1 MIKDNKKITT
11 LIFCSLIMMT
21 TAASDSLRGIFLP
34 EFRRT
39 FDLTAS
45 QSSLIIMAS
54 YIGNLL
60 FLLLGGHISD
70 KMPRKRFIGW
80 MIIIWIIAL
89 GIHVFTENYYILF
102 MTIMFT
108 MGASTMISTSVNILT
123 PLIFA
128 SPALFV
134 SAFNFLQGIGITLT
148 QNIGGKYAEN
158 IRSWHIANLMMLSS
172 AVICFILIMTLDF
185 PETEKSEKKISY
197 KALILNPATWILII
211 ICGCYFVAEHG
222 LMNWLT
228 SYGSQYLGFTISRS
242 AMYLSLFFGGITLGR
257 LIFAPLIEKIGVFRS
272 LLIWSSVGVML
283 YSAGIA
289 LGRQGIILLSAS
301 GIAFS
306 IIYPML
312 VMLIGK
318 FYDPGIV
325 GSATGFVLSI
335 GTLFDIFFNAFF
347 GKLVE
352 NVGYGKAII
361 VLPVSAVFL
370 CVMLY
375 ILKFCLKKSKGIS

>member
-1 MIKDNKKITT
+1 MEKDNKKIIT

-34 EFRRT
+34 EFRST
-39 FDLTAS
+39 FYLTDSKAS
-45 QSSLIIMAS
+45 IIIMSS

-60 FLLLGGHISD
+60 FLLIGGRISD
-70 KMPRKRFIGW
+70 KIPRKRFMMVVIF
-80 MIIIWIIAL
+80 IWIAAL
-89 GIHVFTENYYILF
+89 GVHVFTENYYILLL
-102 MTIMFT
+102 TIMFT
-108 MGASTMISTSVNILT
+108 MGASTMISTSVNIIT
-123 PLIFA
+123 PLMFA

-134 SAFNFLQGIGITLT
+134 SVFNFLQGIGITLT
-148 QNIGGKYAEN
+148 QNVGGRFAGN
-158 IRSWHIANLMMLSS
+158 IKSWHIANLIMLSS
-172 AVICFILIMTLDF
+172 AVVCFILLMTLDIPD
-185 PETEKSEKKISY
+185 PERSEEKVSY
-197 KALILNPATWILII
+197 KALAKDPATWLLIM

-228 SYGSQYLGFTISRS
+228 SYGSEHLGFTVSES

-272 LLIWSSVGVML
+272 LLIWSSVGVLL
-283 YSAGIA
+283 YTAGIA
-289 LGRQGIILLSAS
+289 LERRGIMLLAVS

-325 GSATGFVLSI
+325 GSATGFILSI

-361 VLPVSAVFL
+361 VLPVSAVL
-370 CVMLY
+370 WCVLLY
-375 ILKFCLKKSKGIS
+375 ILKFCVKRSEKE